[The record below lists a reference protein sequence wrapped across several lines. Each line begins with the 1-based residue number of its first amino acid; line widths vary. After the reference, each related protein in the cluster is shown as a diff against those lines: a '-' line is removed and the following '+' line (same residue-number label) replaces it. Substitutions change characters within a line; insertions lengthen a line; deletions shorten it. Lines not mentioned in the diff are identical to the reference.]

1 MVFCC
6 RSSLLSLEITF
17 VKNPAAGHS
26 PLADFL
32 IDSWKNQIRLRKRL
46 LRLFL
51 DINARISTFSNAQP
65 PWRRLGYLKWLLLVF
80 MSMFFHLQFSN
91 TECYF
96 PSKWLIH
103 LLFTLKKGEKN
114 QFDYRNNSSSCT
126 ISYTAPV
133 NFEYCIL
140 AFILFPCPSCF
151 YALPWSFPEMV
162 PKCTTTL
169 YSTTCCWLDF
179 PLRQQQQQH
188 CRPEESFPVKIMKV
202 ALFFSLL
209 VFFRWLPFF

>member
-103 LLFTLKKGEKN
+103 FHFKKK
-114 QFDYRNNSSSCT
+114 QFDYRNNSSSCRFHT
-126 ISYTAPV
+126 PSSRAGRRWWT
-133 NFEYCIL
+133 FEYCIL
-140 AFILFPCPSCF
+140 AFILFPCCPSCF
-151 YALPWSFPEMV
+151 YALVLPWSFPEMV
-162 PKCTTTL
+162 PKCTTTIVHAA
-169 YSTTCCWLDF
+169 D
-179 PLRQQQQQH
+179 
-188 CRPEESFPVKIMKV
+188 
-202 ALFFSLL
+202 
-209 VFFRWLPFF
+209 